1 MCEMDLEER
10 IYITVK
16 RDLEFM
22 KACIMCGGTGTRLRP
37 LTFKRPKPMIPIS
50 NKPSVLHLIEYLSK
64 EGFNDIV
71 MTLGYKGDVIE
82 KELGDGSIYGVHIDY
97 VYEKEKLGT
106 AGSVKN
112 AQPYLGDEPFIVVGG
127 DHVMT
132 LNLREMFRF
141 HQRNDA
147 DVTIGL
153 LSIDDPREFG
163 IADMDINGRI
173 LRFFEKPKAGEI
185 FSNLASTG
193 IYVCN
198 PSVFDRIP
206 SGTKF
211 DFAKDLFPAMLKADE
226 KINGIL
232 VRGKWTDVGSAGAYR
247 DAQKW
252 VLDDM
257 IETVL
262 EGNFISNGKIK
273 GPLRVG
279 TGVSVGNQSSLV
291 GPIVI
296 GKNTKIGERVLIG
309 PYSVIGS
316 DCIIEDDVKILSSY
330 VFDGTKIGR
339 NTTLSGAIADSD
351 SNIGTNCSL
360 ENGTILGPN
369 ARLEDG
375 ATIHSGVKIW
385 PEIQVSKDTNVKED
399 LLNEKY
405 GTDISGS

>member
-1 MCEMDLEER
+1 
-10 IYITVK
+10 
-16 RDLEFM
+16 M

-50 NKPSVLHLIEYLSK
+50 NKPSVLHLVEHLSK

-71 MTLGYKGDVIE
+71 ITLGYRGEDIE
-82 KELGDGSIYGVHIDY
+82 EDLGDGSMYGVHIDY

-112 AQPYLGDEPFIVVGG
+112 AQKLIGNEPFIVVGG

-141 HQRNDA
+141 HQNNNA

-163 IADMDINGRI
+163 IADIDINNRI

-198 PSVFDRIP
+198 PSIFDKIP
-206 SGTKF
+206 AGQKF
-211 DFAKDLFPAMLKADE
+211 DFAKDLFPRMLRDNE
-226 KINGIL
+226 RINGIL

-252 VLDDM
+252 KLDDM
-257 IETVL
+257 NETNL
-262 EGNFISNGKIK
+262 ESNFTSDGKIQ

-279 TGVSVGNQSSLV
+279 ASVAIGKQSSLV
-291 GPIVI
+291 GPLVI
-296 GKNTKIGERVLIG
+296 GENTKIGDRVLIG

-316 DCIIEDDVKILSSY
+316 NCVIEDDVKVLSSY
-330 VFDGTKIGR
+330 IFDGSRIGK
-339 NTTLSGAIADSD
+339 NSTLSGAIVDSD
-351 SNIGTNCSL
+351 SSVGARCSL
-360 ENGTILGPN
+360 ENGTIVGPRSVI
-369 ARLEDG
+369 ADG
-375 ATIHSGVKIW
+375 VTIHSGVKLW
-385 PEIQVSKDTNVKED
+385 PETVIEKDKNVKETV
-399 LLNEKY
+399 LNEKY
-405 GTDISGS
+405 DTDVGGS

>member
-1 MCEMDLEER
+1 
-10 IYITVK
+10 
-16 RDLEFM
+16 M

-50 NKPSVLHLIEYLSK
+50 NKPSVLHLIEHLAK
-64 EGFNDIV
+64 EGFNEIV
-71 MTLGYKGDVIE
+71 LTLGYKGEDIE
-82 KELGDGSIYGVHIDY
+82 EELGDGSVYGVHIDY

-112 AQPYLGDEPFIVVGG
+112 AQKYLGNEPFIVVGG

-141 HQRNDA
+141 HQNNDA

-163 IADMDINGRI
+163 IADLDIHNRI

-198 PSVFDRIP
+198 PSVFDKIP
-206 SGTKF
+206 DGKKY
-211 DFAKDLFPAMLKADE
+211 DFAKDLFPQMLQNNE
-226 KINGIL
+226 RINGIL
-232 VRGKWTDVGSAGAYR
+232 VRGKWTDVGSASAYR

-252 VLDDM
+252 MLDDM
-257 IETVL
+257 TETIL
-262 EGNFISNGKIK
+262 EGKFTSYGQIK

-279 TGVSVGNQSSLV
+279 TGVSIGDSSSLV
-291 GPIVI
+291 GPLTI
-296 GKNTKIGERVLIG
+296 GENTTIGERVLIG

-316 DCIIEDDVKILSSY
+316 GCVIEDDVKILSSY
-330 VFDGTKIGR
+330 VFDGTKIGKG
-339 NTTLSGAIADSD
+339 TTLSGAVVDSD
-351 SNIGTNCSL
+351 TIVGAGCSL
-360 ENGTILGPN
+360 ENGTIIGPN
-369 ARLEDG
+369 SRIEENV
-375 ATIHSGVKIW
+375 TIHSGVKLW
-385 PEIQVSKDTNVKED
+385 PETVVQKDENVKND
-399 LLNEKY
+399 ILNEKY
-405 GTDISGS
+405 GTDVSGS

>member
-1 MCEMDLEER
+1 
-10 IYITVK
+10 
-16 RDLEFM
+16 M

-50 NKPSVLHLIEYLSK
+50 NKPSVLHLIEHLSK

-71 MTLGYKGDVIE
+71 LTLGYKGEDVE
-82 KELGDGSIYGVHIDY
+82 KELGDGSVYGVHIDY

-112 AQPYLGDEPFIVVGG
+112 AQKLLGNEPFIVVGG

-132 LNLREMFRF
+132 LNLRDMFRF
-141 HQRNDA
+141 HQNNDA

-163 IADMDINGRI
+163 IADMDINSRI

-193 IYVCN
+193 IYVCD
-198 PSVFDRIP
+198 PSVFDKIP
-206 SGTKF
+206 TGKKF
-211 DFAKDLFPAMLKADE
+211 DFAKDLFPAMLGNNE
-226 KINGIL
+226 RINGFL

-257 IETVL
+257 TETIL
-262 EGNFISNGKIK
+262 EGKIISNGKIK
-273 GPLRVG
+273 GPLHVG
-279 TGVSVGNQSSLV
+279 AGVAVGGNSALV
-291 GPIVI
+291 GPLVI
-296 GKNTKIGERVLIG
+296 GKNTIIGERVLIG

-316 DCIIEDDVKILSSY
+316 NCVIEDDVKILSSY
-330 VFDGTKIGR
+330 VFDGTKIGKG
-339 NTTLSGAIADSD
+339 TTLSGAIIDSD
-351 SNIGTNCSL
+351 SVVGAGSSL
-360 ENGTILGPN
+360 ENGTIVGPN
-369 ARLEDG
+369 STLGDDV
-375 ATIHSGVKIW
+375 TIHSGVKLW
-385 PEIQVSKDTNVKED
+385 PETVISKGEHVKD
-399 LLNEKY
+399 DKLNEKY
-405 GTDISGS
+405 GTDVSGS